1 MPGAGFG
8 ASGAIGKGDGAE
20 AAGMTGAA
28 RGWVRPA
35 SAFVGAAAGAG
46 CGAAAGAAKAEG
58 PGWAAAAEG
67 GEAGAPPELP
77 NGVNEMVVVAGFSGT
92 AGAEA
97 KPDAGAGAAGAST
110 AGCAKGLA

>member
-1 MPGAGFG
+1 MPRAGFG

-20 AAGMTGAA
+20 AVGMTGAA
-28 RGWVRPA
+28 KGWVRPA
-35 SAFVGAAAGAG
+35 SALVGAAAGAG
-46 CGAAAGAAKAEG
+46 CGAGAGAAKAG
-58 PGWAAAAEG
+58 GLGLAAAGG

-77 NGVNEMVVVAGFSGT
+77 NGVNEMVVVAGFSGV
-92 AGAEA
+92 EA